1 MSYTSKQL
9 SGEINCTNCHQRI
22 TVSEKTLLV
31 CPECGAYNGLIEFK
45 TARAAMADVAVAL
58 GRLLAEKQWAI
69 RQMETLA
76 ADAQCQADLK
86 DDTTWSRIAYAC
98 HHEVMALRW
107 HIRALQER
115 LDGGPAVAH
124 DTKVLW
130 NIADMLVTLAQCW
143 RGP

>member
-1 MSYTSKQL
+1 MIIEYKTCAQL
-9 SGEINCTNCHQRI
+9 DDA
-22 TVSEKTLLV
+22 TLTL
-31 CPECGAYNGLIEFK
+31 GLLIQ
-45 TARAAMADVAVAL
+45 
-58 GRLLAEKQWAI
+58 EKQRAL
-69 RQMETLA
+69 RQMEALA
-76 ADAQCQADLK
+76 ADAQCRVDLK

-98 HHEVMALRW
+98 HHEVLALRW

-130 NIADMLVTLAQCW
+130 NVADMMVTLAQCW